1 EDIEKALHSA
11 APAAQVAELGV
22 EFERLAAM
30 IHKFAQRTD
39 DRQINVLRL
48 EMEEVKN
55 ALGKLAREDTVK
67 SFDRRW
73 DELDRRWSDLAAQVA
88 QTGRARGNDE
98 AVQALGARL
107 EQISDAVSALPD
119 SLALR

>member
-1 EDIEKALHSA
+1 
-11 APAAQVAELGV
+11 
-22 EFERLAAM
+22 AAM

-39 DRQINVLRL
+39 DRQLSVLRL

-88 QTGRARGNDE
+88 QTGRARGSDE

-119 SLALR
+119 SLGLRALEEEVRTLAVTVDRIAHRQDRIAP